1 MQNVSLPYLFSTR
14 SKISEG
20 EIRGCSDGPCCP
32 ASLVR
37 FAKRREGAPSLG
49 RRNEASR
56 RTGVARTLAGRS
68 WRGGALRRS
77 PSREERTPPNFTLK
91 RAAGRSRRQAQP
103 RRPRVNRRCRTES
116 IRCSPQPRCHDT
128 FNKGVTLKSDTPE
141 RRRSLP
147 LLRHPSFEN
156 RRAGLLPTA
165 VSCSSSTSSR
175 KQRHSEAQESRRQRQ
190 KDGRRWDN

>member
-1 MQNVSLPYLFSTR
+1 MPRSFALP
-14 SKISEG
+14 
-20 EIRGCSDGPCCP
+20 
-32 ASLVR
+32 
-37 FAKRREGAPSLG
+37 
-49 RRNEASR
+49 NEARAHLRSAGAMR
-56 RTGVARTLAGRS
+56 RRAGRASHELWRGARS

-116 IRCSPQPRCHDT
+116 IRCSPQPRCQDT

-175 KQRHSEAQESRRQRQ
+175 KQRHSEAQESRRQTQ